1 MMHFDEVLR
10 TFIAYFERESVEYAL
25 AGGLAIVA
33 WGHTRLT
40 HDVDFVVNGRDSD
53 RVIAFAESAG
63 YRTMH
68 VSSGYSN
75 HRHPDEAFGNID
87 FMYVYGETARQVF
100 AGVTR
105 LTVADTE
112 VAVTRPEH
120 LVAMK
125 VNAMSSSPMR
135 VLIDAPDIA
144 FLLSLPDIDR
154 EKAREY
160 FARHGLLKIY
170 DELER
175 ERG

>member
-1 MMHFDEVLR
+1 
-10 TFIAYFERESVEYAL
+10 
-25 AGGLAIVA
+25 
-33 WGHTRLT
+33 
-40 HDVDFVVNGRDSD
+40 
-53 RVIAFAESAG
+53 
-63 YRTMH
+63 
-68 VSSGYSN
+68 
-75 HRHPDEAFGNID
+75 
-87 FMYVYGETARQVF
+87 MYVYGETAKQVF
-100 AGVTR
+100 AGAVR
-105 LTVADTE
+105 LNVADTD
-112 VAVTRPEH
+112 VVVTRPEH

-170 DELER
+170 NELER

>member
-1 MMHFDEVLR
+1 MMRFDEVLR
-10 TFIAYFERESVEYAL
+10 TFISYFERESVEYAL

-40 HDVDFVVNGRDSD
+40 HDVDFVVNGSDSD
-53 RVIAFAESAG
+53 RVIAFAESIG
-63 YRTMH
+63 YRTVH
-68 VSSGYSN
+68 VSPGYSN
-75 HRHPDEAFGNID
+75 HRHPEEAFGNLD

-100 AGVTR
+100 AGVVR

-144 FLLSLPDIDR
+144 FLLTLPDIDR
-154 EKAREY
+154 EKARDY
-160 FARHGLLKIY
+160 FARHGLLQIY